1 MSGEHKANNPDE
13 ARRAE
18 RIFFKKKEGE
28 KRMDRI
34 EHLKVPKSSISF
46 FVLLFMNLSLT

>member
-34 EHLKVPKSSISF
+34 EHERKWMLRNMIERQD
-46 FVLLFMNLSLT
+46 